1 MSQTSRAPANAVT
14 PPVLLLAFNRPDLL
28 ARVFE
33 AVRAARPAR
42 LFLAVDGPRAGRA
55 EEARACAEC
64 RAIIE
69 RVDWQCEV
77 KTLFRDR
84 NLGCKFA
91 ISGGITWFF
100 EHVEAGIVLEE
111 DCLPG
116 AAFFPYCAA
125 MLEHY
130 REDARVGLVSG
141 DNFLPQERWSRSG
154 HGFTRYA
161 FIWGWATWRRAWHR
175 MDRDLQ
181 DWPRLREPGWLERL
195 HGSQEEARYWRRIYD
210 LCYAGR
216 RYDSWAF
223 PWMFS
228 NWKADMLCVYPRS
241 NLVTNIGFDERG
253 THTTQVGDT
262 NDGVPAAENF
272 DPWPAP
278 PRVEVSRADDRL
290 LCRRYY
296 KVRHRPLRRALR
308 RFGRGIAWWWAEKAG
323 GRRRGV
329 RAILERLRADF
340 PNLAGEVR
348 IAGRLWAFGGGDAFA
363 DEFQRAWV
371 EGRYDFSSREEAP
384 LIVDCGAGAGVAAA
398 NWKRRHPKARIVALE
413 PDPAQRELLKKNLA
427 AEAADIECVPRA
439 LWHRPGPV
447 RFVSM
452 PDGRGRVVEGAP
464 RDTAAHL
471 IEVETIGLG
480 DLLQG
485 RDVALLKLTASGA
498 EDALLGDPAL
508 LARVARVCV
517 DYHLSGRAGARF
529 EELLGVL
536 RGAGFRVHVQAER
549 VSPRP
554 FLERGDDEGTW
565 QSVQIYAFRA

>member
-1 MSQTSRAPANAVT
+1 MSQPVRAPANAAT

-28 ARVFE
+28 ERVFE

-42 LFLAVDGPRAGRA
+42 LFIAVDGPRAGRA
-55 EEARACAEC
+55 DEARACAEC
-64 RAIIE
+64 RAVAE
-69 RVDWQCEV
+69 RVDWECET
-77 KTLFRDR
+77 KTLFRTE

-91 ISGGITWFF
+91 ISGAITWFF

-130 REDARVGLVSG
+130 REDPRVGLVSG
-141 DNFLPQERWSRSG
+141 DNFLPQARWRDRG

-161 FIWGWATWRRAWHR
+161 FIWGWATWRRAWQR
-175 MDRDLQ
+175 MDRDLL
-181 DWPRLREPGWLERL
+181 DWPRLRVPGWLERL
-195 HGSQEEARYWRRIYD
+195 HGSTAEARYWRRIYD

-262 NDGVPAAENF
+262 NDGVPVAERF

-278 PRVEVSRADDRL
+278 PRVATSRADDRV

-296 KVRHRPLRRALR
+296 KVRHRPLRRWFRGLTR
-308 RFGRGIAWWWAEKAG
+308 RVGWWLAETFG
-323 GRRRGV
+323 GRRRGL
-329 RAILERLRADF
+329 RAALERVREDF
-340 PNLAGEVR
+340 PNMAGEARVG
-348 IAGRLWAFGGGDAFA
+348 GRVWRFGGGDAFA
-363 DEFQRAWV
+363 ADFQRAWV
-371 EGRYDFSSREEAP
+371 EGRLDFACGEESP
-384 LIVDCGAGAGVAAA
+384 LIVDCGAGAGLAAA
-398 NWKRRHPKARIVALE
+398 NWLRRHPKARIVAVE
-413 PDPAQRELLKKNLA
+413 PDPAQRELLEKNLGPDLA
-427 AEAADIECVPRA
+427 VLQVVPKA
-439 LWHRPGPV
+439 LWPRSGRV

-464 RDTAAHL
+464 RDRAAHL
-471 IEVETIGLG
+471 IEVETVTLSE
-480 DLLQG
+480 LLRG
-485 RDVALLKLTASGA
+485 RDVALLKVSASGA
-498 EDALLGDPAL
+498 EDSLLGDPGL
-508 LARVARVCV
+508 LDRVARVHV
-517 DYHLSGRAGARF
+517 DYHLSGRAGSRF

-536 RGAGFRVHVQAER
+536 RKAGFRLHVQTER
-549 VSPRP
+549 VSQRP
-554 FLERGDDEGTW
+554 FLERGEDEGTW
-565 QSVQIYAFRA
+565 QSAQIFAWR